1 MTQIAIQTQIDAIIK
16 ATKDAV
22 KSKESAIKFLEDA
35 GILKSQNQQSA
46 TSNISVGV
54 DKKKN

>member
-22 KSKESAIKFLEDA
+22 KSKESAIKFLEEA
-35 GILKSQNQQSA
+35 GIIKPQPTKPNEFSTENNQKI
-46 TSNISVGV
+46 N
-54 DKKKN
+54 